1 MFCPKCGAKNPDDA
15 SFCTSCGAK
24 LGAAPAPAKPSR
36 AKAKSKAED
45 KAKSEEEGKAKSKE
59 EVKAEGKAEVKSE
72 SSTGMQPNTAGLL
85 CYVGW
90 WITGIIFVVI
100 EKKSRFVKF
109 HAWQSIMALG
119 IMNAVLII
127 ISIISAAAWSSAWHG
142 LWTGSWT
149 GSTAGLGFWRFV
161 HVLGIVVWIL
171 TLVLWIVLMVMA
183 VTGKMWKLPWIG
195 NWAERQAS
203 KSIPES

>member
-24 LGAAPAPAKPSR
+24 LGAAPAPAKPTR
-36 AKAKSKAED
+36 GKAKAKAED
-45 KAKSEEEGKAKSKE
+45 KAKSEEEGKAEVKA
-59 EVKAEGKAEVKSE
+59 EVKAEGEAE

-85 CYVGW
+85 CYLGW

-127 ISIISAAAWSSAWHG
+127 ISIISLAAWSSAWHG
-142 LWTGSWT
+142 AWQGLWT

-161 HVLGIVVWIL
+161 HVLGIIVWIL
-171 TLVLWIVLMVMA
+171 TAVLWIVLMVMA

-195 NWAERQAS
+195 NWAERQAR
-203 KSIPES
+203 KGIPES